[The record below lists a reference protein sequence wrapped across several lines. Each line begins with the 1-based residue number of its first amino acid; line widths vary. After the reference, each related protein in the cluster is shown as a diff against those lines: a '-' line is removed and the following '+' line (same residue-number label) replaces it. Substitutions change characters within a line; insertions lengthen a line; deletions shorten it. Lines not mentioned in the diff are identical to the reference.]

1 MTPGTSVFLRLLTLA
16 LDFTAERVV
25 RLLAVFGVFFCDA
38 VGVRFAKGFLTRL
51 LDVADLD
58 DAGLETLRPGDF
70 VAAARFA
77 FCRLDFVFTERAL
90 GADFGDDRCAG
101 VCDLD
106 RLMPLVTGLL
116 IRRFKSKGQLDA

>member
-1 MTPGTSVFLRLLTLA
+1 MRRLTLA
-16 LDFTAERVV
+16 LDFTAARVV
-25 RLLAVFGVFFCDA
+25 TLLAALGVFFADA

-51 LDVADLD
+51 LDAADLD
-58 DAGLETLRPGDF
+58 GAGLETLRLGDF
-70 VAAARFA
+70 VTAARFA
-77 FCRLDFVFTERAL
+77 FGRIDFVFTERPL
-90 GADFGDDRCAG
+90 RADFEVDRRAG